1 MTTSRSEADR
11 LINIVAAVIEN
22 PLGYVLLVRK
32 EGTDA
37 FMLPGGKLGSSERPS
52 QALERE
58 LIEELGC
65 TVAGEP
71 EWLGEFDAPAAN
83 EPGYRVKARIFTA
96 RVLGNPRAC
105 SEIAD
110 LLWHDP
116 QASPAFIIAP
126 LARDYVLPALLARR
140 KAA

>member
-22 PLGYVLLVRK
+22 PLGRVLLVRK

-37 FMLPGGKLGSSERPS
+37 FMLPGGKLDKSESPL

-65 TVAGEP
+65 ALAGKP

-83 EPGYRVKARIFTA
+83 EPGYRVKARIFMA
-96 RVLGNPRAC
+96 RVVGDPGAC
-105 SEIAD
+105 AEIAD

-116 QASPAFIIAP
+116 KALPDFIIAP
-126 LARDYVLPALLARR
+126 LARDHVLPALLAQR